1 MSSAADPLLG
11 GARILVVD
19 DEPAV
24 RRYVR
29 RVLEAEGYD
38 VVEAGDGDEAS
49 ELLNAHPQRW
59 DLVVSDIVMP
69 RCNGVE
75 LHRRISDLA
84 PGCAVILMS
93 AYGIRAA
100 HRAGYH
106 RAVRRAG
113 EAVRR
118 RAAA

>member
-1 MSSAADPLLG
+1 
-11 GARILVVD
+11 VVD

-38 VVEAGDGDEAS
+38 VAEAGDGDEAS

-69 RCNGVE
+69 RCTGVE
-75 LHRRISDLA
+75 LHRRISGLA

-93 AYGIRAA
+93 AYGSEQLSEWGITAPCGVLAKPFDAERLLQE
-100 HRAGYH
+100 
-106 RAVRRAG
+106 VRRCLPVG
-113 EAVRR
+113 S
-118 RAAA
+118 